1 MALGKRREFE
11 VFTLSFLDCICC
23 GFGAIILLLVLT
35 DIGQPIVIE
44 RSEKDL
50 KQQILD
56 LQRQLF
62 DLRGETEVLNRELL
76 GRTKTLTTEQQ
87 KAAALA
93 GDLSKIRGE
102 FKASKGEASVT
113 NVVETE
119 LVAAHQTLTAEMQ
132 RLLKNAPKKIDTV
145 PAVGGI
151 PVDSEWIIFVIDTS
165 GSMQA
170 DNWENAQNVLKEIL
184 DIYPK
189 VKGLQVLD
197 DEGKPMFSS
206 TKGQWLQDTAA
217 QRAKIIATMA
227 NWKAYSN
234 SSPVEGIGAA
244 VQGWWAADKKIS
256 VYVIGDDFTGSSIE
270 AALQAVRKYNPVDRQ
285 GRHKIRIHAI
295 GMPDG
300 PSSPPFINQRF
311 SALMRAMC
319 DDNEGTFVGLTIGGA
334 KCAMQVDVFGAPRC
348 INEG

>member
-62 DLRGETEVLNRELL
+62 ELRGESEVLNRELQ
-76 GRTKTLTTEQQ
+76 GRTKVLTTEQK

-132 RLLKNAPKKIDTV
+132 RLLKNC
-145 PAVGGI
+145 
-151 PVDSEWIIFVIDTS
+151 SEEYKHHPRGRRHS
-165 GSMQA
+165 RR
-170 DNWENAQNVLKEIL
+170 
-184 DIYPK
+184 
-189 VKGLQVLD
+189 
-197 DEGKPMFSS
+197 
-206 TKGQWLQDTAA
+206 
-217 QRAKIIATMA
+217 QRM
-227 NWKAYSN
+227 
-234 SSPVEGIGAA
+234 
-244 VQGWWAADKKIS
+244 DH
-256 VYVIGDDFTGSSIE
+256 
-270 AALQAVRKYNPVDRQ
+270 LR
-285 GRHKIRIHAI
+285 GRHLGQHA
-295 GMPDG
+295 G
-300 PSSPPFINQRF
+300 
-311 SALMRAMC
+311 
-319 DDNEGTFVGLTIGGA
+319 
-334 KCAMQVDVFGAPRC
+334 
-348 INEG
+348 

>member
-1 MALGKRREFE
+1 VPIGKRREFE

-35 DIGQPIVIE
+35 DVGQPIVIE

-50 KQQILD
+50 KGQID
-56 LQRQLF
+56 ALQRQLF
-62 DLRGETEVLNRELL
+62 DLRGETDVLNRELQ
-76 GRTKTLTTEQQ
+76 GRTKELDADKL
-87 KAAALA
+87 KAAVLA

-102 FKASKGEASVT
+102 FKASIGEASVT
-113 NVVETE
+113 NKVEQE
-119 LVAAHQTLTAEMQ
+119 LVAVHQTLTAEMQ

-151 PVDSEWIIFVIDTS
+151 PVDSEWIIFVVDTS

-170 DNWENAQNVLKEIL
+170 DNWENAQMVMKEIL

-189 VKGLQVLD
+189 VKGLQILD
-197 DEGKPMFSS
+197 DEGKPMFPS
-206 TKGQWLQDTAA
+206 TKGQWLQDSPA
-217 QRAKIIATMA
+217 QRAKITSAMV

-256 VYVIGDDFTGSSIE
+256 VYVIGDDFTGGSIE
-270 AALQAVRKYNPVDRQ
+270 AALAAVRKYNPVDRQ
-285 GRHKIRIHAI
+285 GRHRIRIHAI

-300 PSSPPFINQRF
+300 PNSPPFINSRF
-311 SALMRAMC
+311 AALMRAMC
-319 DDNEGTFVGLTIGGA
+319 DDNEGTFVGLTIGGPS
-334 KCAMQVDVFGAPRC
+334 CAVKIDVLGQPRC
-348 INEG
+348 VS

>member
-35 DIGQPIVIE
+35 DVGQPIVIE

-50 KQQILD
+50 KGQID
-56 LQRQLF
+56 ALQRQLF
-62 DLRGETEVLNRELL
+62 DLRGETEILNRELQ
-76 GRTKTLTTEQQ
+76 GRVKEKDAEQQ
-87 KAAALA
+87 KAAILA

-102 FKASKGEASVT
+102 FKASIGDAAVANK
-113 NVVETE
+113 VEQE
-119 LVAAHQTLTAEMQ
+119 LVAVYQTLTAEQ
-132 RLLKNAPKKIDTV
+132 ARLLKNAPKKIDTV

-170 DNWENAQNVLKEIL
+170 DNWENAQMVMKEIL

-189 VKGLQVLD
+189 VKGMQVLD
-197 DEGKPMFSS
+197 DEGKPLFPS
-206 TKGQWLQDTAA
+206 TKGQWLQDTPA
-217 QRAKIIATMA
+217 QRAKVLSAMV

-256 VYVIGDDFTGSSIE
+256 VYVIGDDFTGGSIE
-270 AALQAVRKYNPVDRQ
+270 AALSAVRKYNPVDRQ
-285 GRHKIRIHAI
+285 GRHRIRIHAI

-300 PSSPPFINQRF
+300 PNSPPFINSRF
-311 SALMRAMC
+311 AALMRAMC
-319 DDNEGTFVGLTIGGA
+319 DDNEGTFVGLTVGGPN
-334 KCAMQVDVFGAPRC
+334 CAIKIDVLGTPRC
-348 INEG
+348 VS

>member
-1 MALGKRREFE
+1 MAIGKRREFE

-35 DIGQPIVIE
+35 DVGQPIVIE

-50 KQQILD
+50 KGQID
-56 LQRQLF
+56 ALQRQLF
-62 DLRGETEVLNRELL
+62 DLRGETEILNRELQ
-76 GRTKTLTTEQQ
+76 GRIKEKDAEKQ
-87 KAAALA
+87 KAAILA

-102 FKASKGEASVT
+102 FKASMGDAAVANK
-113 NVVETE
+113 VEQE
-119 LVAAHQTLTAEMQ
+119 LVAVYQTLTAEQ
-132 RLLKNAPKKIDTV
+132 ARLLKNAPKRIDTT

-170 DNWENAQNVLKEIL
+170 DNWENAQMVMKEIL

-189 VKGLQVLD
+189 VKGLQILD
-197 DEGKPMFSS
+197 DEGKPLFAS
-206 TKGQWLQDTAA
+206 TKGQWLQDTPA
-217 QRAKIIATMA
+217 QRQKTLSAMV

-256 VYVIGDDFTGSSIE
+256 VYVIGDDFTGGSIE
-270 AALQAVRKYNPVDRQ
+270 AALSAVRKYNPVDRQ
-285 GRHKIRIHAI
+285 GRHRIRIHAI

-300 PSSPPFINQRF
+300 PNSPPFINSRF
-311 SALMRAMC
+311 AALMRAMC
-319 DDNEGTFVGLTIGGA
+319 DDNEGTFVGLTVGGPS
-334 KCAMQVDVFGAPRC
+334 CAIKIDVLGTPRC
-348 INEG
+348 VS

>member
-50 KQQILD
+50 RGQILD

-62 DLRGETEVLNRELL
+62 ELRGETEVLNRELQ
-76 GRTKTLTTEQQ
+76 GRMKVLTAEQQ

-102 FKASKGEASVT
+102 FNASKGESAVT
-113 NVVETE
+113 NIVETE

-132 RLLKNAPKKIDTV
+132 RLLKNAPRRDPNV
-145 PAVGGI
+145 LAVGGI

-170 DNWENAQNVLKEIL
+170 DNWENAQNVMKEIL

-189 VKGLQVLD
+189 VKGMQILD
-197 DEGKPMFSS
+197 DEGKAHVREHQGPV
-206 TKGQWLQDTAA
+206 AA
-217 QRAKIIATMA
+217 GHA
-227 NWKAYSN
+227 
-234 SSPVEGIGAA
+234 GAA
-244 VQGWWAADKKIS
+244 RQDPVHHGQLEAVQRFEPGGRHRRRGAGLVGGGQEDQRVCHRRRFHRPVRGSGAAGGAQVQSRRPAGAPQDSHSRHRHARRAPVRRRVSIS
-256 VYVIGDDFTGSSIE
+256 VF
-270 AALQAVRKYNPVDRQ
+270 L
-285 GRHKIRIHAI
+285 
-295 GMPDG
+295 
-300 PSSPPFINQRF
+300 F
-311 SALMRAMC
+311 
-319 DDNEGTFVGLTIGGA
+319 
-334 KCAMQVDVFGAPRC
+334 
-348 INEG
+348 

>member
-1 MALGKRREFE
+1 MAIGKRREFE

-35 DIGQPIVIE
+35 DVGQPIVIE

-50 KQQILD
+50 KGQID
-56 LQRQLF
+56 ALQRQLF
-62 DLRGETEVLNRELL
+62 DLRGETEILNRELQ
-76 GRTKTLTTEQQ
+76 GRVKEKDAEQQ
-87 KAAALA
+87 KASILA

-102 FKASKGEASVT
+102 FKASIGDAAVANK
-113 NVVETE
+113 VEQE
-119 LVAAHQTLTAEMQ
+119 LVAVYQTLTAEQ
-132 RLLKNAPKKIDTV
+132 ARLLKNAPKKIDTV

-170 DNWENAQNVLKEIL
+170 DNWENAQMVMKEIL

-189 VKGLQVLD
+189 VKGMQVLD
-197 DEGKPMFSS
+197 DEGKPLFPS
-206 TKGQWLQDTAA
+206 TKGEWLQDTPA
-217 QRAKIIATMA
+217 QRAKVLSAMV

-256 VYVIGDDFTGSSIE
+256 VYVIGDDFTGGSIE
-270 AALQAVRKYNPVDRQ
+270 AALSAVRKYNPVDRQ
-285 GRHKIRIHAI
+285 GRHRIRIHAI

-300 PSSPPFINQRF
+300 PNSPPFINSRF
-311 SALMRAMC
+311 AALMRAMC
-319 DDNEGTFVGLTIGGA
+319 DDNEGTFVGLTVGGPN
-334 KCAMQVDVFGAPRC
+334 CAIKIDVLGTPRC
-348 INEG
+348 VS

>member
-1 MALGKRREFE
+1 MAIGKRREFE

-35 DIGQPIVIE
+35 DVGQPIVIE

-50 KQQILD
+50 KGQID
-56 LQRQLF
+56 ALQRQLF
-62 DLRGETEVLNRELL
+62 DLRGETEILNRELQ
-76 GRTKTLTTEQQ
+76 GRVKEKDAEKQ
-87 KAAALA
+87 KAAILA

-102 FKASKGEASVT
+102 FKASMGDAAVANK
-113 NVVETE
+113 VEQE
-119 LVAAHQTLTAEMQ
+119 LVAVYQTLTAEQ
-132 RLLKNAPKKIDTV
+132 ARLLKNAPKRIDTT

-170 DNWENAQNVLKEIL
+170 DNWENAQMVMKEIL

-197 DEGKPMFSS
+197 DEGKPLFAS
-206 TKGQWLQDTAA
+206 TKGQWLQDTPA
-217 QRAKIIATMA
+217 QRAKTLSAMV

-256 VYVIGDDFTGSSIE
+256 VYVIGDDFTGGSIE
-270 AALQAVRKYNPVDRQ
+270 AALSAVRKYNPVDRQ
-285 GRHKIRIHAI
+285 GRHRIRIHAI

-300 PSSPPFINQRF
+300 PNSPPFINSRF
-311 SALMRAMC
+311 AALMRAMC
-319 DDNEGTFVGLTIGGA
+319 DDNEGTFVGLTVGGPS
-334 KCAMQVDVFGAPRC
+334 CAIKIDVLGTPRC
-348 INEG
+348 VS

>member
-1 MALGKRREFE
+1 
-11 VFTLSFLDCICC
+11 
-23 GFGAIILLLVLT
+23 VLT

-56 LQRQLF
+56 LQAQLF
-62 DLRGETEVLNRELL
+62 DLRGETDVLDRELQ
-76 GRTKTLTTEQQ
+76 GRLKVLTVEQQ

-93 GDLSKIRGE
+93 GDLTKIRGE
-102 FKASKGEASVT
+102 FHASKGEASVT
-113 NVVETE
+113 NIVETE
-119 LVAAHQTLTAEMQ
+119 LVAAHQTLTAEMA
-132 RLLKNAPKKIDTV
+132 RLLKNAPKKIDTTL
-145 PAVGGI
+145 AVGGI
-151 PVDSEWIIFVIDTS
+151 PVDSEYVIFVIDTS

-170 DNWENAQNVLKEIL
+170 DNWENAQNVMKEIL

-189 VKGLQVLD
+189 LKGMQVLD
-197 DEGKPMFSS
+197 DEGKPMFAS
-206 TKGQWLQDTAA
+206 TRGQWLQDTPA
-217 QRAKIIATMA
+217 QRAKVISTMV
-227 NWKAYSN
+227 NWHSYSN

-244 VQGWWAADKKIS
+244 VEGWWAADKKIS

-270 AALQAVRKYNPVDRQ
+270 AALQAVRKYNPVDKQ
-285 GRHKIRIHAI
+285 GRHRIRIHAI

-300 PSSPPFINQRF
+300 PSSPPFINARF

-319 DDNEGTFVGLTIGGA
+319 DDNEGTFVGLTIGGP
-334 KCAMQVDVFGAPRC
+334 KCAVKVNVLGGDRC

>member
-1 MALGKRREFE
+1 MHKRREFE

-35 DIGQPIVIE
+35 DVGQPIVIE

-50 KQQILD
+50 KGQID
-56 LQRQLF
+56 ALQRQLF
-62 DLRGETEVLNRELL
+62 DLRGETDMLNRELQ
-76 GRTKTLTTEQQ
+76 GRIKLKTDEEL
-87 KAAALA
+87 KISALA

-113 NVVETE
+113 NIVETE

-132 RLLKNAPKKIDTV
+132 RLLKNAPKRIDQV
-145 PAVGGI
+145 AAVGGI
-151 PVDSEWIIFVIDTS
+151 PVDSEYVIFVIDTS
-165 GSMQA
+165 GSMQT
-170 DNWENAQNVLKEIL
+170 DNWDNAQVVMKEIL

-197 DEGKPMFSS
+197 DEGKPMFAS
-206 TKGQWLQDTAA
+206 TKGQWLQDSPA
-217 QRAKIIATMA
+217 QRAKVMSQMV

-256 VYVIGDDFTGSSIE
+256 VYVIGDDFTGGSIE
-270 AALQAVRKYNPVDRQ
+270 AALAAVRKYNPVDRQ
-285 GRHKIRIHAI
+285 GRHRVRIHAI

-300 PSSPPFINQRF
+300 PNSPPFINARF
-311 SALMRAMC
+311 AALMRAMC
-319 DDNEGTFVGLTIGGA
+319 DDNEGTFVGLTIGGPS
-334 KCAMQVDVFGAPRC
+334 CAVKVDVLGSPRC
-348 INEG
+348 IS

>member
-1 MALGKRREFE
+1 MPIGQRRQFE

-35 DIGQPIVIE
+35 DVGQPIVIE

-50 KQQILD
+50 KGQID
-56 LQRQLF
+56 ALQRQLF
-62 DLRGETEVLNRELL
+62 DLRGETDILNREMQ
-76 GRTKTLTTEQQ
+76 GRTKERDSEKT
-87 KAAALA
+87 KAAMLA

-102 FKASKGEASVT
+102 FKASMGDAAVANK
-113 NVVETE
+113 VEQE
-119 LVAAHQTLTAEMQ
+119 LVAVHQTLTAEMQ

-170 DNWENAQNVLKEIL
+170 DNWENAQMVMKEIL

-189 VKGLQVLD
+189 VKGLQILD
-197 DEGKPMFSS
+197 DEGKPMYPS
-206 TKGQWLQDTAA
+206 TKGQWMQDTPA
-217 QRAKIIATMA
+217 QRMKIISTMV
-227 NWKAYSN
+227 NWKPYSN

-244 VQGWWAADKKIS
+244 VQGWWSADKKIS
-256 VYVIGDDFTGSSIE
+256 VYVIGDDFTGGSIE
-270 AALQAVRKYNPVDRQ
+270 AALSAVRKYNPIDRQ
-285 GRHKIRIHAI
+285 GRHRIRIHAI

-300 PSSPPFINQRF
+300 PNSPPFINSRF
-311 SALMRAMC
+311 AALMRAMC
-319 DDNEGTFVGLTIGGA
+319 DDNEGTFVGLTIGGPS
-334 KCAMQVDVFGAPRC
+334 CAIKIDVLGQPRC
-348 INEG
+348 VS

>member
-1 MALGKRREFE
+1 MPIGKRREFE

-35 DIGQPIVIE
+35 DVGQPIVIE

-50 KQQILD
+50 KGQID
-56 LQRQLF
+56 ALQRQLF
-62 DLRGETEVLNRELL
+62 DLRGETEILNREMQ
-76 GRTKTLTTEQQ
+76 GRIKERDAEQL
-87 KAAALA
+87 KAAVLA

-102 FKASKGEASVT
+102 FKASEGDAAVANK
-113 NVVETE
+113 VEQE
-119 LVAAHQTLTAEMQ
+119 LVAVHQTLTAEQ
-132 RLLKNAPKKIDTV
+132 TRLLKNAPKRIDTV

-170 DNWENAQNVLKEIL
+170 DNWENAANVLREIL

-189 VKGLQVLD
+189 VKGMQVLD
-197 DEGKPMFSS
+197 DEGKPMFP
-206 TKGQWLQDTAA
+206 TPKGSWMQDTPA
-217 QRAKIIATMA
+217 QRAKIMSAFV

-256 VYVIGDDFTGSSIE
+256 VYVIGDDFTGGSIE
-270 AALQAVRKYNPVDRQ
+270 AALSAVRKYNPVDRQ
-285 GRHKIRIHAI
+285 GRHRIRIHAI

-300 PSSPPFINQRF
+300 PNSPPFINSRF
-311 SALMRAMC
+311 AALMRAMC
-319 DDNEGTFVGLTIGGA
+319 DENEGTFVGLTIGGPS
-334 KCAMQVDVFGAPRC
+334 CAIKIDVLGTPRC
-348 INEG
+348 VS